1 MPRREAPRRQCGAAL
16 LVALLLLAG
25 LLWLTTSG
33 AQSAAL
39 ELAMSGNES
48 WRLQALAAAERAL
61 ALAEAAL
68 VAGPEGGT
76 PAPVAGAS
84 EAELPGESY
93 DYQVRD
99 LGADARVVER
109 SAGRQ
114 RARLYTL
121 VATGHA
127 ARRSQV
133 TIESGIRLVRD
144 AGGALLAVERDYWVR
159 RDID

>member
-1 MPRREAPRRQCGAAL
+1 MPCREAPRRQRGAAL
-16 LVALLLLAG
+16 LVALLLLGA

-39 ELAMSGNES
+39 ELVMSGNEG

-68 VAGPEGGT
+68 VSVPEDGT
-76 PAPVAGAS
+76 PAPITGARDAG
-84 EAELPGESY
+84 LPGESY

-99 LGADARVVER
+99 LGADARVAER

-114 RARLYTL
+114 RARLYAVL
-121 VATGHA
+121 ATGHA
-127 ARRSQV
+127 PRHSQV
-133 TIESGIRLVRD
+133 TIESGVRLVRD
-144 AGGALLAVERDYWVR
+144 AGGALLAVERDYWLR